1 MSYLQSIKN
10 LISLSLSLYFY
21 PSSLSPLSLEIKRNS
36 IYQISIFVDLSN
48 FGYERTYNRN
58 DPVMDIELG

>member
-10 LISLSLSLYFY
+10 LISLSLFLF
-21 PSSLSPLSLEIKRNS
+21 LSTPPLFLLSLEIKRNS